1 MHILNFFIF
10 LIKSILYKGGS
21 MGKLFKYPDGSTR
34 DIEEKKQK
42 KSKNLTK
49 ANLGSDFEDE
59 INESNEYYQNKN
71 IAVIHKKPTPVQIV
85 KVDYPAR
92 NKAKI
97 VEAYYKTPSTTDYNG
112 IYKEKYIDFEAK
124 SCRELNFSFDRI
136 YEHQIKHLD
145 SIDKLGGIAFLII
158 EFSSIDEVY
167 ILPSKLLIEKYNES
181 LNGGRKSIPYD
192 FIKDNGVF
200 VKRGFN
206 PRLSYL
212 EAVDKYYF
220 KKK

>member
-1 MHILNFFIF
+1 
-10 LIKSILYKGGS
+10 

-192 FIKDNGVF
+192 FIKDNGIF

-212 EAVDKYYF
+212 EAIDKYYF

>member
-1 MHILNFFIF
+1 
-10 LIKSILYKGGS
+10 

-167 ILPSKLLIEKYNES
+167 ILPSKLLIEKYSES

-192 FIKDNGVF
+192 FIKNNGVF

>member
-1 MHILNFFIF
+1 
-10 LIKSILYKGGS
+10 

-59 INESNEYYQNKN
+59 TNESNEYYQNKN

-212 EAVDKYYF
+212 EAVDKFYF

>member
-1 MHILNFFIF
+1 
-10 LIKSILYKGGS
+10 

-220 KKK
+220 NKK

>member
-1 MHILNFFIF
+1 
-10 LIKSILYKGGS
+10 

-34 DIEEKKQK
+34 DIEEKKHK

>member
-1 MHILNFFIF
+1 
-10 LIKSILYKGGS
+10 

>member
-1 MHILNFFIF
+1 
-10 LIKSILYKGGS
+10 

-158 EFSSIDEVY
+158 EFSSSDEVY

-192 FIKDNGVF
+192 FIKNNGVF

>member
-1 MHILNFFIF
+1 
-10 LIKSILYKGGS
+10 

-124 SCRELNFSFDRI
+124 SCRELNFSFERI
-136 YEHQIKHLD
+136 YDHQIRHLEQ
-145 SIDKLGGIAFLII
+145 IDKMGGISFLII

-167 ILPSKLLIEKYNES
+167 ILPAKLLVEKYEES

-192 FIKDNGVF
+192 YIKDNGV
-200 VKRGFN
+200 VVERGFA
-206 PRLSYL
+206 PRLAYL
-212 EAVDKYYF
+212 KAVDKYYF

>member
-1 MHILNFFIF
+1 MQYPNGIKKEFVNTNSHSNRGMNLEADLN
-10 LIKSILYKGGS
+10 
-21 MGKLFKYPDGSTR
+21 DT
-34 DIEEKKQK
+34 
-42 KSKNLTK
+42 
-49 ANLGSDFEDE
+49 
-59 INESNEYYQNKN
+59 NEYYRYND
-71 IAVIHKKPTPVQIV
+71 IAIIHKKPTPVQIV

>member
-1 MHILNFFIF
+1 
-10 LIKSILYKGGS
+10 

-124 SCRELNFSFDRI
+124 ETQSKTAFAGEQERGSSFIGSFRCCR
-136 YEHQIKHLD
+136 
-145 SIDKLGGIAFLII
+145 G
-158 EFSSIDEVY
+158 
-167 ILPSKLLIEKYNES
+167 
-181 LNGGRKSIPYD
+181 
-192 FIKDNGVF
+192 
-200 VKRGFN
+200 
-206 PRLSYL
+206 
-212 EAVDKYYF
+212 
-220 KKK
+220 

>member
-1 MHILNFFIF
+1 
-10 LIKSILYKGGS
+10 

-59 INESNEYYQNKN
+59 INESNEYYLNKN

-124 SCRELNFSFDRI
+124 SCRELNFSFERI
-136 YEHQIKHLD
+136 YEHQIKHLN

>member
-1 MHILNFFIF
+1 
-10 LIKSILYKGGS
+10 

-49 ANLGSDFEDE
+49 ANLGSDFENE

-220 KKK
+220 NKK

>member
-1 MHILNFFIF
+1 
-10 LIKSILYKGGS
+10 

-85 KVDYPAR
+85 RVDYPAR

-212 EAVDKYYF
+212 EAVDKFYF

>member
-1 MHILNFFIF
+1 
-10 LIKSILYKGGS
+10 
-21 MGKLFKYPDGSTR
+21 MGKVFKYPDGSTR